1 LKFELVKDLYL
12 GIRLYENFDSKPP
25 VNAPRNDL
33 GITTSLWLEV
43 LTTEEWD
50 AC

>member
-33 GITTSLWLEV
+33 GITTSLGWKF
-43 LTTEEWD
+43 
-50 AC
+50 